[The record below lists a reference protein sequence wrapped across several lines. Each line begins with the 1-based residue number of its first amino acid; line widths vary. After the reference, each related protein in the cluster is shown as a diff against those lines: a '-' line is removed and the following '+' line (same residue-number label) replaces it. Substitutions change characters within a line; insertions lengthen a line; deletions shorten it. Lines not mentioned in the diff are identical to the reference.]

1 MKKVI
6 LLALLFFISIV
17 PGFAEPETR
26 SFPIGASVGNFH
38 QVIVTGETSS
48 EKPIDLNSD
57 QVRDVQ
63 VGECV
68 GLWSIYSNYHPL
80 TVEIE
85 AADLTEGS
93 ITDSSIPYL
102 LKFSYSYAIYDN
114 GAFKENA
121 QGIFYVKS
129 TTCNTVDGVQVEED
143 NSFTFVAAQQPQG
156 ISSVDQEIRLI
167 VPEGNI
173 SENAKHGNYSATVTI
188 TITGG
193 EQ

>member
-6 LLALLFFISIV
+6 LLALLIFISII

-26 SFPIGASVGNFH
+26 TFPIGASVGNFH
-38 QVIVTGETSS
+38 QVIVSGETSS

-68 GLWSIYSNYHPL
+68 GLWSIYSNYNPL
-80 TVEIE
+80 TVKIE
-85 AADLTEGS
+85 ADDLTDGKGS
-93 ITDSSIPYL
+93 QIPYL
-102 LKFSYSYAIYDN
+102 LKLSYDYAVYEN
-114 GAFKENA
+114 GSFKEDA
-121 QGIFYVKS
+121 DGVFYVGSKS
-129 TTCNTVDGVQVEED
+129 CVYSGNVEVQTN
-143 NSFTFVAAQQPQG
+143 NSFSFKAAYQPQG
-156 ISSVDQEIRLI
+156 ISSVNQEIRLI
-167 VPEGNI
+167 VPEGTITNNTK
-173 SENAKHGNYSATVTI
+173 SGNYSATVTI